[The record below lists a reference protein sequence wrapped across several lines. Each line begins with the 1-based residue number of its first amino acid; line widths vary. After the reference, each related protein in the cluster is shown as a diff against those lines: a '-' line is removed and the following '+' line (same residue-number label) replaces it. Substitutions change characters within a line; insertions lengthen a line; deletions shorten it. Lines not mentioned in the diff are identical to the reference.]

1 MEMTT
6 ERRDGVLVL
15 GVQGRIDGTSVAS
28 FEQAVA
34 VAIAADDR
42 AVVLDLGALHY
53 LSSSGLRAILLIG
66 KTLWEQDGYFA
77 LCSVSEPVRE
87 VFEIS
92 GFDRIIA
99 IHPSLEPALA
109 AARASLQ
116 GA

>member
-6 ERRDGVLVL
+6 ERRAGVLSL
-15 GVQGRIDGTSVAS
+15 GVRGRIDGASVAR
-28 FEQAVA
+28 FEQAVEA
-34 VAIAADDR
+34 AIAADDR
-42 AVVLDLGALHY
+42 AVVLDLGALDY
-53 LSSSGLRAILLIG
+53 VSSAGLRAILLIA

-77 LCSVSEPVRE
+77 LSSVSEPVRE

-99 IHPSLEPALA
+99 IHPSPEPALA